1 MLDFVEK
8 ALNQMSLLVQMFIVL
23 SLFLAIFSCRD
34 HRFGL
39 FFSNLLQKG
48 VRIIGT
54 VGNCTLELV
63 ICNQVFRLCDVMALA
78 ASQKKTQWITQGVY
92 AGVDFGAEPTSA
104 ASKRLGGLTSFFW
117 EAPAAQGWARTMVLS
132 SMIFSISGSATQC

>member
-1 MLDFVEK
+1 
-8 ALNQMSLLVQMFIVL
+8 MFIVL

-34 HRFGL
+34 HCFGL
-39 FFSNLLQKG
+39 FFSNLLQKS

-63 ICNQVFRLCDVMALA
+63 ICNQVFRLRDVMALA
-78 ASQKKTQWITQGVY
+78 ASQKEAQRIAQSVY

-104 ASKRLGGLTSFFW
+104 ASERLGGLASFFL
-117 EAPAAQGWARTMVLS
+117 EAPAAEGWARTTVLS
-132 SMIFSISGSATQC
+132 SMIFSISGSSTKC